1 MSVLKYKDPITGE
14 WKNVSTGGGTGQ
26 IPSVKRYGAKGD
38 GVTDDTAAFQTA
50 LAENRTVFVPGG
62 TYLLSGEL
70 VIGDNSMLELSQ
82 DTVLQFT
89 QTTGNCISLG
99 MSSAIKGNHATI
111 KVPYSF
117 GWDEEKAELV
127 DANVIYASTKTTEN
141 ANAVPPFRRW
151 DPQWKAGRYVTDL
164 NICKADFRGFHYS
177 VDGRCS
183 GVAVYLSADGD
194 KGGNTG
200 PLTFMWGVH
209 YSGLRI
215 AGAFVYGIRAEN
227 FNKGWLHEMRIDA
240 FIEACEVGVSL
251 VDCNNAYI
259 SAIIQPKCAYSE
271 DAVYIPYAKHGIEL
285 IRSKNADL
293 SGSRVWD
300 WDENR
305 SLYSAGGPYQ
315 HISMIGDCSGT
326 ILNDFRYYATTDDT
340 RKRIYTDDVAN
351 LEKLT
356 ILQEPITRWFK
367 PKGGVPYFSGGF
379 AEREII
385 TDESLGYYFKTN
397 AIRGFDNKLLSA
409 IGSDGEVYNG
419 TGYKTNTRL
428 DSNGVELPSAYY
440 VTTGF
445 IPCIK
450 GDIIYAKEMS
460 FAEGDQYC
468 RVILYD
474 ADKNYVLHVN
484 RGILVDD
491 GGNYSVGYTS
501 AEEGFTLQLKNV
513 ETLDNVA
520 YARFTFYKTAFGSA
534 PMIAVNEET
543 KYTAEGYLGDGIKVK
558 AENIEGTENQG
569 DFKSVDG
576 VPYYSDGSTD
586 YEIMTDESMKQY
598 FDTGMVKS
606 FTDVLASATDASGNI
621 YNGVGYV
628 TNTGFYDSAW
638 NNYAEETHYFHTG
651 FIPVKAGDVIRGK
664 GLSFNKAYD
673 GNCRVYFYD
682 SSRALVTKSDSQAA
696 ISASVCMAGGEYFV
710 TYEGNEDSFELTVK
724 AKDSGGWAIN
734 SSVAYVRFQMLARS
748 VGDYP
753 MMSVNEE
760 IDYTVEGFLRDEI
773 KVKGE
778 SVILTSPSGKAYRIT
793 VSDSGT
799 IAVTSVTINEEIV

>member
-14 WKNVSTGGGTGQ
+14 WKYVSTGGGTGQ

-50 LAENRTVFVPGG
+50 LAENRTVFVSGG

-117 GWDEEKAELV
+117 GWDEEKEELV

-141 ANAVPPFRRW
+141 ANAVPPFSRW

-227 FNKGWLHEMRIDA
+227 FNEGWLHEMRIDA

-251 VDCNNAYI
+251 VDCNNTYI

-271 DAVYIPYAKHGIEL
+271 DAVYTPYAKHGIEL

-300 WDENR
+300 WYEDKT
-305 SLYSAGGPYQ
+305 LWSAGGKYQ

-340 RKRIYTDDVAN
+340 RKRIYTDSTSN

-385 TDESLGYYFKTN
+385 TDESLGYYFKTDT
-397 AIRGFDNKLLSA
+397 IRGFDNKLLSA
-409 IGSDGEVYNG
+409 VGSDGEVYNG
-419 TGYKTNTRL
+419 TGYKTYTRL
-428 DSNGVELPSAYY
+428 DSNGVELAAAYY

-445 IPCIK
+445 IPCKK
-450 GDIIYAKEMS
+450 GDIIYAKGMS
-460 FAEGDQYC
+460 LDVGDQHC

-474 ADKNYVLHVN
+474 ADKNYVMHVN
-484 RGILVDD
+484 RGILIND

-513 ETLDNVA
+513 ETLNNVA
-520 YARFTFYKTAFGSA
+520 YARFTFHKTAFGSA

-558 AENIEGTENQG
+558 AENIEGMENQG

-586 YEIMTDESMKQY
+586 HEIMTDESMKQY

-606 FTDVLASATDASGNI
+606 FTDVLASAKDTDGTI
-621 YNGVGYV
+621 LNGVGYKIGAKLHENGTV
-628 TNTGFYDSAW
+628 TDTGYHG
-638 NNYAEETHYFHTG
+638 YTG
-651 FIPVKAGDVIRGK
+651 FIPCKKGDII
-664 GLSFNKAYD
+664 Y
-673 GNCRVYFYD
+673 
-682 SSRALVTKSDSQAA
+682 
-696 ISASVCMAGGEYFV
+696 
-710 TYEGNEDSFELTVK
+710 
-724 AKDSGGWAIN
+724 AKDLTFDVGDDYCKVILYDADKNYVQHVNRGILVGGSKYHVDYTSAEDGFTLQIN
-734 SSVAYVRFQMLARS
+734 NVVALDNVAYARFTFHKTAF
-748 VGDYP
+748 GDAP
-753 MMSVNEE
+753 MMAVNEE
-760 IDYTVEGFLRDEI
+760 IKYTVEGFLGDGIR
-773 KVKGE
+773 VKGE
-778 SVILTSPSGKAYRIT
+778 SVVLTSPSGKAYRIT
-793 VSDSGT
+793 VSDSGALSASA
-799 IAVTSVTINEEIV
+799 IE